1 MAMDGCFCFDASI
14 KGRTFS
20 VCTAAFMDIQHLR
33 CNANA
38 NSNANAYIAFFDK
51 PNILTATSRKGYKK
65 ESARRHRL
73 SVWRGFVAET
83 QQAVIA
89 EQFSDEQDFV
99 KAGGAEIEY
108 VKTQQEKSMN
118 QPKIA
123 DTLHLLQNE
132 DTKIDLVIIGCGP
145 AGLALAAESARQG
158 ITVGLIG
165 PDLPFTNN
173 YGVWEDEFEELGLR
187 NCIEHIWKDTAVYLE
202 KDEPILVGRSYGRVS
217 RNLLRTEL
225 LRRCAES
232 GVLYLDSKVTN
243 IAESPEGYSLIHCE
257 NGSTISCRLVTV
269 ASGAASG
276 KFLEYEPDC
285 REIVVQTAYGIEVE
299 VKNSPYDPEI
309 LVFMDYR
316 DYVKQNVPDC
326 KGNLPTFLYAMPFS
340 PTRVFFEET
349 CLASRPA
356 MPFEVLKRRL
366 HERLQNMGIQISQVI
381 EEHGKRCGHGSVSGS
396 AYSFSLGLN

>member
-299 VKNSPYDPEI
+299 
-309 LVFMDYR
+309 
-316 DYVKQNVPDC
+316 
-326 KGNLPTFLYAMPFS
+326 
-340 PTRVFFEET
+340 
-349 CLASRPA
+349 
-356 MPFEVLKRRL
+356 
-366 HERLQNMGIQISQVI
+366 
-381 EEHGKRCGHGSVSGS
+381 HGKRCGHGSVSGS